1 MFIGGDANG
10 VSTLNDDFSST
21 KEANWVLNPG
31 ANLEP
36 TCGSKNNF
44 LHFKGTI
51 FFFKYRFGL

>member
-31 ANLEP
+31 AKLEP

-44 LHFKGTI
+44 LHFKGM
-51 FFFKYRFGL
+51 LL